1 MKWSDQATS
10 YFLVSKFCNKQIPY
24 KALSKTIG
32 RHGSDPGLINGKR
45 HSKPFSK
52 IFSETCNYCVMVM
65 KNNIGTAIL
74 RTFLNQFWEG
84 SRAFCKFVFNMYEL
98 LYMWQLVLMLFVD
111 RWIKHYIFIKK
122 KLFFCRWSV
131 KILVK
136 IAWLSCLFLLLSHP
150 LRRAFDWH
158 FCTLESFH
166 NDINDSAEVV
176 FFTFRL
182 EGRSRLTFKPY
193 FKRFSLQ
200 NVWIKIYRNSPVQK
214 LFLTEFSAPL
224 TLILH
229 SQFRAVTGS
238 RRKQEVRKIYLR
250 PHSALTFYSVGTAIG
265 ELGVISW

>member
-10 YFLVSKFCNKQIPY
+10 YFLVSKFFNKQIPY

-131 KILVK
+131 LNIGKNSLIV
-136 IAWLSCLFLLLSHP
+136 LSLP
-150 LRRAFDWH
+150 VIV
-158 FCTLESFH
+158 TPTQESF
-166 NDINDSAEVV
+166 
-176 FFTFRL
+176 
-182 EGRSRLTFKPY
+182 
-193 FKRFSLQ
+193 
-200 NVWIKIYRNSPVQK
+200 W
-214 LFLTEFSAPL
+214 L
-224 TLILH
+224 TLL
-229 SQFRAVTGS
+229 
-238 RRKQEVRKIYLR
+238 
-250 PHSALTFYSVGTAIG
+250 YSGKFP
-265 ELGVISW
+265 